1 MGARSRSL
9 DLPTPTPVGAQN
21 VNLTGTLDGGF
32 LGLTCPSSVSI
43 PLVRGN
49 TNRTNVPCAINTNTA
64 WALSV
69 NDTATDAYKGD
80 MVTGRP
86 VDNAA
91 NFNIPDSMHVLASQY
106 IDIAGNAAY
115 NNDVNL
121 VAGGTILTGTNSASA
136 PLVLS
141 QFVRASTHPGSYSIQ
156 LLFTGLST
164 F

>member
-1 MGARSRSL
+1 
-9 DLPTPTPVGAQN
+9 
-21 VNLTGTLDGGF
+21 
-32 LGLTCPSSVSI
+32 
-43 PLVRGN
+43 VRGN
-49 TNRTNVPCAINTNTA
+49 TNQANVPCAINTNTA

-69 NDTATDAYKGD
+69 NDTATDGFKGY

-86 VDNAA
+86 VDELT
-91 NFNIPDSMHVLASQY
+91 NFHINDSMHVLANQF
-106 IDIAGNAAY
+106 IDVAGNAAY
-115 NNDVNL
+115 HNDVNL

-156 LLFTGLST
+156 LLFSGMST